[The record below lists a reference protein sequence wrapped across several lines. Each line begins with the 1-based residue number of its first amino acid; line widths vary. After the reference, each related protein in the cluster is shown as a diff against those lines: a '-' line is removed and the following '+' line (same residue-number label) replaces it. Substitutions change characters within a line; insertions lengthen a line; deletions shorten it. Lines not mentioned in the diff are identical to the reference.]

1 MKFLAGVALLAVFFV
16 STGLY
21 SEELQSIQSE
31 KISVP
36 ADVQKFPFLGRI
48 KGKNINVR
56 GGNNLNFEILT
67 QLQDQE
73 TVIVM
78 GESLGWYQIDPPP
91 TAFLW
96 INRTY
101 VKDGV
106 LTADAVNVRCSPTL
120 AGTLNCQLAKNDSVE
135 VVAEEGEWLKI
146 KPPAQAKAWVS
157 TDYVTYEKP
166 LDEGLEILKSE
177 KAKALQE
184 SRKKKMLEAA
194 QVYEEAEFYKPV
206 EEIQVDGILSN
217 YQNLLKEFPNDE
229 SLKTEIE
236 GRMAAVKSK
245 AEKLHSIESPAP
257 YVENGPLTLAQSDRS
272 SLSSPASV
280 LHEDVQNIKAET
292 PQVSSGTT
300 EQTTDEATKDVSS
313 PQVAN
318 TQSEFDDSRLQVFQG
333 KLEWAGGFG
342 RGKKYKLVE
351 NRKRVC
357 ILMQKDFSLQPF
369 VHQKVKVYGKT
380 VSWVYPRVPVVRVVK
395 VERA

>member
-1 MKFLAGVALLAVFFV
+1 VAD
-16 STGLY
+16 
-21 SEELQSIQSE
+21 E
-31 KISVP
+31 K
-36 ADVQKFPFLGRI
+36 A
-48 KGKNINVR
+48 
-56 GGNNLNFEILT
+56 
-67 QLQDQE
+67 
-73 TVIVM
+73 
-78 GESLGWYQIDPPP
+78 
-91 TAFLW
+91 
-96 INRTY
+96 
-101 VKDGV
+101 
-106 LTADAVNVRCSPTL
+106 
-120 AGTLNCQLAKNDSVE
+120 
-135 VVAEEGEWLKI
+135 
-146 KPPAQAKAWVS
+146 
-157 TDYVTYEKP
+157 

-206 EEIQVDGILSN
+206 EQIQVDGILAN
-217 YQNLLKEFPNDE
+217 YQNLLNEFPNDE

-272 SLSSPASV
+272 SLSSPSSV
-280 LHEDVQNIKAET
+280 LHEDAQNIKAET
-292 PQVSSGTT
+292 PQVSSEAT
-300 EQTTDEATKDVSS
+300 EQQTSDEIKDVSS
-313 PQVAN
+313 PQISNA
-318 TQSEFDDSRLQVFQG
+318 QSEFDDSRLQVFQG

-357 ILMQKDFSLQPF
+357 ILMQKEFSLQPF

-380 VSWVYPRVPVVRVVK
+380 ISWVYPRVPVVRVVK